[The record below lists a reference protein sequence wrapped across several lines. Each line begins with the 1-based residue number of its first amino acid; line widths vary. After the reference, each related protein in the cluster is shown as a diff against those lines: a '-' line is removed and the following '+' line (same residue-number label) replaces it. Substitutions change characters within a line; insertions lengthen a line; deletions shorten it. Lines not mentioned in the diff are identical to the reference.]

1 MPEAFQKMGF
11 DLEQTADQSWTL
23 RMQKSHDWSESEPKT
38 GESMHH
44 SGGAF
49 SETCYIYGPQ
59 LEWGLLNH
67 PAPKILSIG
76 LGLGYVEI
84 LSATLAVVTQNS
96 KWKLDSF
103 EIVEG
108 LRKEFENFI
117 LKDPTAHP
125 YENILA
131 RMSQAFLVSRE
142 QIHECLNA
150 ALTEGRLRLHGDLT
164 KFELKKQDYQLIC
177 QDAFSRKTN
186 PDLWSD
192 EFLAQML
199 NACDENFCSVSSYAS
214 LGPLKRS
221 LKSTG
226 FQLFVRPGFHGK
238 RNCTM
243 ATKGILKPE
252 EIILQFDRLSR
263 IF

>member
-1 MPEAFQKMGF
+1 MLAFQKLGF

-23 RMQKSHDWSESEPKT
+23 RMQKSHDWTENEPRS

-59 LEWGLLNH
+59 LEWGLKNH
-67 PAPKILSIG
+67 SEPQVLSIG

-84 LSATLAVVTQNS
+84 LAATLAVATGNQ

-108 LRKEFENFI
+108 LRLEFEKFVLN
-117 LKDPTAHP
+117 DPKSHP
-125 YENILA
+125 YENILE
-131 RMSQAFLVSRE
+131 RMSQAFLVSKD
-142 QIHECLNA
+142 QIHQSLRL
-150 ALTEGRLRLHGDLT
+150 ALTEKRLCLFGDLT
-164 KFELKKQDYQLIC
+164 TFDLKKNHYQIIC

-192 EFLAQML
+192 EFLL
-199 NACDENFCSVSSYAS
+199 KLITACDEKFCSVSSYAS

-221 LKSTG
+221 LKAAQ
-226 FQLFVRPGFHGK
+226 FQLYVRPGFHGK

-243 ATKGILKPE
+243 ATKGILAPE
-252 EIILQFDRLSR
+252 EIILQFDSKSR

>member
-1 MPEAFQKMGF
+1 MQAFQKMGF
-11 DLEQTADQSWTL
+11 DLEQTADHSWTL
-23 RMQKSHDWSESEPKT
+23 RMQKSHDWSESEPRS

-59 LEWGLLNH
+59 LEWGLFHH

-84 LSATLAVVTQNS
+84 LSATLAVVAQNK

-108 LRKEFENFI
+108 LRAEFEKFI
-117 LKDPTAHP
+117 IHHPESHP
-125 YENILA
+125 YANIID
-131 RMSQAFLVSRE
+131 RMSQSFLVPKD
-142 QIHECLNA
+142 QIHQSLKL
-150 ALTEGRLRLHGDLT
+150 ALIEERLQLHGDLT
-164 KFELKKQDYQLIC
+164 KFDLQKNDYQLIC
-177 QDAFSRKTN
+177 QDAFSKKTN
-186 PDLWSD
+186 PDLWSE
-192 EFLAQML
+192 EFLAKML
-199 NACDENFCSVSSYAS
+199 AACDENFCSVSSYAS

-221 LKSTG
+221 LKATG
-226 FQLFVRPGFHGK
+226 FQLCVRPGFHGK

-243 ATKGILKPE
+243 ATRGLVKPE
-252 EIILQFDRLSR
+252 EIILQFDKSSR

>member
-1 MPEAFQKMGF
+1 MQAFQKMGF

-23 RMQKSHDWSESEPKT
+23 RMQKSTDWNENEPRS

-67 PAPKILSIG
+67 KNPKVLSIG

-84 LSATLAVVTQNS
+84 LTATVAIVTKNS
-96 KWKLDSF
+96 QWRLDSF

-108 LRKEFENFI
+108 LRSEFTKFCLEDKNS
-117 LKDPTAHP
+117 HP
-125 YENILA
+125 YQNILA
-131 RMSQAFLVSRE
+131 RMSQSFLVSQDLIYQE
-142 QIHECLNA
+142 LQS
-150 ALTEGRLRLHGDLT
+150 ALKSDRLKLHGDLT
-164 KFELKKQDYQLIC
+164 KFDLQKNDYQLVC

-192 EFLAQML
+192 EFLARLM
-199 NACDENFCSVSSYAS
+199 NSCDENFCSVSSYAS

-221 LKSTG
+221 LKSAG
-226 FQLFVRPGFHGK
+226 FNLYVRPGFHGK

-243 ATKGILKPE
+243 ATKGIPTSE
-252 EIILQFDRLSR
+252 EIILQFEKKSR
-263 IF
+263 TF